1 VRGRST
7 AMSDGSTGEDRVRS
21 RADLLPEE
29 KVVGSDDP
37 AAQAEAILDESEERT
52 LERDGD
58 EGAEVE
64 HRTSEDTTP
73 PPTD

>member
-1 VRGRST
+1 
-7 AMSDGSTGEDRVRS
+7 MSDEPTGEDRVRS
-21 RADLLPEE
+21 RAELLPEE
-29 KVVGSDDP
+29 KVAGSDDP

-52 LERDGD
+52 LERDGT

-73 PPTD
+73 PHTA